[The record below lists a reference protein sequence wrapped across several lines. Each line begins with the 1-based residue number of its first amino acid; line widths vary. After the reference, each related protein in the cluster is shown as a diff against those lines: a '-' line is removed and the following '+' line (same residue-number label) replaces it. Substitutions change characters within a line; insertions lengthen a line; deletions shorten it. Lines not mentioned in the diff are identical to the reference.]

1 MRVDVYAYMR
11 IHVFYPFMCF
21 VVVLTFEF
29 LSCGFLFVVKKFY
42 IVKFNCV
49 VKILIKNASY
59 IIFHISF
66 LSIL

>member
-11 IHVFYPFMCF
+11 IHVFYAFMCF

-49 VKILIKNASY
+49 VNLDQNENKN
-59 IIFHISF
+59 FN
-66 LSIL
+66 